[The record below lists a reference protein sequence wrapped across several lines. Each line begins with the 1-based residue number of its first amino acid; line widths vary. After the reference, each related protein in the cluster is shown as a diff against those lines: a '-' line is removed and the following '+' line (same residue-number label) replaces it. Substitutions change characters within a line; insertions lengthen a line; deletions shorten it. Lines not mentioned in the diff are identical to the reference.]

1 MQIELTNEQYR
12 QLLELVSLGNG
23 VLGTV
28 GDLSQDQVYEAK
40 SMEGEDM
47 QSYLLSFAGEFD
59 SEDLLKEEMYQE
71 HILPIMMD
79 YEDLVTYDNLSTQ
92 LAWRDINREMS
103 EEELNEM
110 VEKYED
116 QLEEK
121 ISAYEDEYRQ
131 EFARF
136 GLTHLEV
143 IAGEEEA
150 VEEGEAGEVEIPAE
164 TESEEVKSE
173 GWVEDAPSEE
183 ASEETVEKP
192 TA

>member
-28 GDLSQDQVYEAK
+28 GDLSEDQVYEAK

-47 QSYLLSFAGEFD
+47 QSYLLGFAGEFD

-121 ISAYEDEYRQ
+121 ISAYEDGYRQ

-173 GWVEDAPSEE
+173 GWVEDTPSEE

>member
-28 GDLSQDQVYEAK
+28 GDLSEDQVYEAK

-47 QSYLLSFAGEFD
+47 QSYLLGFAGEFD

-121 ISAYEDEYRQ
+121 ISAYEDGYRQ

-136 GLTHLEV
+136 GLIHLEV
-143 IAGEEEA
+143 IEGEEEA

-173 GWVEDAPSEE
+173 GWVEDTPSEE

>member
-28 GDLSQDQVYEAK
+28 GDLSEDQVYEAK

-47 QSYLLSFAGEFD
+47 QSYLLGFAGEFD

-103 EEELNEM
+103 EEQVNEM

-143 IAGEEEA
+143 IEGEEEA

-173 GWVEDAPSEE
+173 GWVEDTPSEE

>member
-121 ISAYEDEYRQ
+121 ISAYEDGYRQ

-143 IAGEEEA
+143 IEGEEEA
-150 VEEGEAGEVEIPAE
+150 VEEGEAGEIEIPAE

-173 GWVEDAPSEE
+173 GWVEDTPSEE

>member
-28 GDLSQDQVYEAK
+28 GDLSEDQVYEAK

-47 QSYLLSFAGEFD
+47 QSYLLGFAGEFD

-121 ISAYEDEYRQ
+121 ISTYEDGYRQ

-143 IAGEEEA
+143 VAGEEEVIA
-150 VEEGEAGEVEIPAE
+150 GGEMEEADTSAEAEAEEI
-164 TESEEVKSE
+164 KSE
-173 GWVEDAPSEE
+173 GWVEEAPSEE
-183 ASEETVEKP
+183 INKETSEKP
-192 TA
+192 TE

>member
-28 GDLSQDQVYEAK
+28 WDLSEDQVYEAK

-143 IAGEEEA
+143 IEGEEEA

-173 GWVEDAPSEE
+173 GWVEDTPSEE

>member
-28 GDLSQDQVYEAK
+28 GDLSEDQVYEAK

-47 QSYLLSFAGEFD
+47 QSYLLGFAGEFD

-121 ISAYEDEYRQ
+121 ISAYEDGYRQ

-143 IAGEEEA
+143 IEGEEEA

-173 GWVEDAPSEE
+173 GWVEDTPSEE

>member
-28 GDLSQDQVYEAK
+28 GDLSEDQVYEAK

-47 QSYLLSFAGEFD
+47 QSYLLGFAGEFD

-143 IAGEEEA
+143 IEGEEEA

-173 GWVEDAPSEE
+173 GWVEDTPSEE

>member
-12 QLLELVSLGNG
+12 QLLELASLGNG

-28 GDLSQDQVYEAK
+28 GDLSQDPVYEAK
-40 SMEGEDM
+40 SMEGEDL
-47 QSYLLSFAGEFD
+47 QSYLLGFAGEFD

-79 YEDLVTYDNLSTQ
+79 YEDLVTHDNLSTQ

-121 ISAYEDEYRQ
+121 ISAYEDGYRR
-131 EFARF
+131 EFAHF
-136 GLTHLEV
+136 GLAHLEV
-143 IAGEEEA
+143 VPGEETLD
-150 VEEGEAGEVEIPAE
+150 EGETEESDNSSEVEK
-164 TESEEVKSE
+164 EEVQSE
-173 GWVEDAPSEE
+173 GWVEDAPGGE
-183 ASEETVEKP
+183 ADKENLEKP
-192 TA
+192 IE

>member
-28 GDLSQDQVYEAK
+28 GDLSEDQVYEAK

-47 QSYLLSFAGEFD
+47 QSYLLGFAGEFD

-121 ISAYEDEYRQ
+121 ISAYEDGYRQ

-143 IAGEEEA
+143 VAGEEEVIA
-150 VEEGEAGEVEIPAE
+150 GGEMEEADTSAEAEAEEI
-164 TESEEVKSE
+164 KSE
-173 GWVEDAPSEE
+173 GWVEEAPSEE
-183 ASEETVEKP
+183 INKETSEKP
-192 TA
+192 TE

>member
-28 GDLSQDQVYEAK
+28 GDLSEDQVYEAK

-47 QSYLLSFAGEFD
+47 QSYLLGFAGEFD

-121 ISAYEDEYRQ
+121 ISAYEDGYRQ

-150 VEEGEAGEVEIPAE
+150 VEEGEVGEVEIPAE

-173 GWVEDAPSEE
+173 GWVEDTPSEE

>member
-28 GDLSQDQVYEAK
+28 GDLSEDQVYEAK

-121 ISAYEDEYRQ
+121 ISAYEDGYRQ

-143 IAGEEEA
+143 IEGEEEA

-173 GWVEDAPSEE
+173 GWVEDTPSEE

>member
-28 GDLSQDQVYEAK
+28 GDLSEDQVYEAK

-47 QSYLLSFAGEFD
+47 QSYLLGFAGEFD

-143 IAGEEEA
+143 IEGEEEA
-150 VEEGEAGEVEIPAE
+150 VEEGEVGEVEIPAE

>member
-28 GDLSQDQVYEAK
+28 GDLSEDQVYEAK

-47 QSYLLSFAGEFD
+47 QSYLLGFAGEFD

-121 ISAYEDEYRQ
+121 ISAYEDGYRQ

-143 IAGEEEA
+143 IEGEEEA
-150 VEEGEAGEVEIPAE
+150 VEEGGAGEVEIPAE

>member
-28 GDLSQDQVYEAK
+28 GDLSEDQVYEAK

-121 ISAYEDEYRQ
+121 ISAYEDGYRQ

-143 IAGEEEA
+143 IEGEEEA
-150 VEEGEAGEVEIPAE
+150 VEEGGAGEVEIPAE

-173 GWVEDAPSEE
+173 GWVEDTPSEE

>member
-28 GDLSQDQVYEAK
+28 GDLSEDQVYEAK

-121 ISAYEDEYRQ
+121 ISAYEDGYRQ

-143 IAGEEEA
+143 IEGEEEA
-150 VEEGEAGEVEIPAE
+150 VEEGEAGEIEIPAE

-173 GWVEDAPSEE
+173 GWVEDTPSEE

>member
-28 GDLSQDQVYEAK
+28 GDLSEDQVYEAK

-47 QSYLLSFAGEFD
+47 QSYLLGFAGEFD

-121 ISAYEDEYRQ
+121 ISAYEDGYRQ

-143 IAGEEEA
+143 VAGEEEVIA
-150 VEEGEAGEVEIPAE
+150 GGEMEEADTSAEAEAEEI
-164 TESEEVKSE
+164 KSE
-173 GWVEDAPSEE
+173 GWVEEAPSEE
-183 ASEETVEKP
+183 INKETSEKP

>member
-28 GDLSQDQVYEAK
+28 GDLSEDQVYEAK

-47 QSYLLSFAGEFD
+47 QSYLLGFAGEFD

-121 ISAYEDEYRQ
+121 ISAYEDGYRQ

-143 IAGEEEA
+143 IEGEEEV

-173 GWVEDAPSEE
+173 GWVEDTPSEE